1 MNLTDFLTI
10 FAIILGPILAVQA
23 QKWIEK
29 HQAETNR
36 KLYIF
41 KTLMA
46 TRSIAGRVSSDHVT
60 ALNMIDIEFY
70 KEKEITDT
78 WKCYL
83 DCLNQPESENAL
95 NTWAKERDGLFVD
108 LLKKMAKSL
117 GYDFDPVHLK
127 KAVYLPKAHS
137 EAHESLFNSNSVINL
152 KIYSALLFGL
162 LFSIQIPQSF
172 FPSSLI
178 INPFYIAISI
188 AF

>member
-10 FAIILGPILAVQA
+10 SAIILGPILAVQA

-46 TRSIAGRVSSDHVT
+46 TRSIAGRVSFDHVT

-70 KEKEITDT
+70 KEKEITDA

-83 DCLNQPESENAL
+83 DCLNQPESENAS

-137 EAHESLFNSNSVINL
+137 EADAYQLFIRD
-152 KIYSALLFGL
+152 
-162 LFSIQIPQSF
+162 SIQKILKGEQAILVNLVSLPQ
-172 FPSSLI
+172 PSKDSLKTE
-178 INPFYIAISI
+178 
-188 AF
+188 